1 MKQIVRLLAIVCV
14 TQTLGLFADHHHNFS
29 QQKRPFYGDQNY
41 SSQMHS
47 QAWNRNNQLQ
57 NAQHHNGGIIRG
69 TENAAIGATEG
80 AVNLAEDT
88 VETPVRVLGSIL
100 GGR

>member
-14 TQTLGLFADHHHNFS
+14 TQTLGLFAGHHHNFS

-57 NAQHHNGGIIRG
+57 NKRYRNDGIIRDA
-69 TENAAIGATEG
+69 ENTAIGATKD
-80 AVNLAEDT
+80 AVNLAEGA
-88 VETPVRVLGSIL
+88 VEAPVRALRGIF

>member
-14 TQTLGLFADHHHNFS
+14 TQTLGLFAGHHHNLS
-29 QQKRPFYGDQNY
+29 QQKRPYYSDQNY

-47 QAWNRNNQLQ
+47 QAWNRNKQLQ
-57 NAQHHNGGIIRG
+57 NAQYRNDGIIRG
-69 TENAAIGATEG
+69 TENAAINATEG
-80 AVNLAEDT
+80 VAHAAEDA
-88 VETPVRVLGSIL
+88 VATPVRVLGSIF